1 MKRRSFLGLMGAAG
15 AGLAAPAVVPAT
27 ARAAA
32 KDFRGYHAT
41 PGVLFDGTR
50 CIGCRK
56 CELACNKVNSLPE
69 PEVPFDNLEIL
80 DTRRRTDSS
89 TFTVVNKFDTPS
101 GPVYRKNQCNHCLE
115 PACASSCF
123 VSAFQKKPDSAVDYD
138 DTVCV
143 GCRYCMIACPFEI
156 PTYEYHK
163 AFTPR
168 VMKCT
173 LCGPQMR
180 SGELRLPGCVQ
191 ECPMEAMT
199 YGPRNELITL
209 ARRRFAAF
217 PGRYVDQI
225 YGEHEMGGTSWLYIS
240 GTPFSQVGLRED
252 LGTKSAPELTAGA
265 LAAVPVVV
273 GVWPVLLG
281 GIYAINKRKEKI
293 AAQEQQQAVSAAL
306 AKAKA
311 EAKENLDASLAKAE
325 ESANR
330 RMDNEVKK
338 AVKEALAKKEE
349 ELKAAE
355 ASATDEEEGK

>member
-15 AGLAAPAVVPAT
+15 AGLAVPAS
-27 ARAAA
+27 ARAGV
-32 KDFRGYHAT
+32 KDFRGFLET

-56 CELACNKVNSLPE
+56 CELACNQVNNLPE

-80 DTRRRTDSS
+80 DSRRRTDAS
-89 TFTVVNKFDTPS
+89 TFTVVNKFETAN

-123 VSAFQKKPDSAVDYD
+123 VAAFRKNTDSAVDYD
-138 DTVCV
+138 DSVCV

-163 AFTPR
+163 VLTPR

-180 SGELRLPGCVQ
+180 AGELRLPGCV
-191 ECPMEAMT
+191 EICPVEAMI
-199 YGPRNELITL
+199 YGPRNELINL
-209 ARRRFAAF
+209 ANRRFKQF
-217 PGRYVDQI
+217 PGRYVERI
-225 YGEHEMGGTSWLYIS
+225 YGEHEMGGTSWMYIS
-240 GTPFSQVGLRED
+240 GTPFRQVGLRED

-273 GVWPVLLG
+273 AVWPVLLG

-293 AAQEQQQAVSAAL
+293 AAQEQKQAVAAAVAKTKEEAEEKL
-306 AKAKA
+306 AT
-311 EAKENLDASLAKAE
+311 SLSKAE
-325 ESANR
+325 EAANR
-330 RMDNEVKK
+330 RVDNEVKK

-349 ELKAAE
+349 ELKAAD
-355 ASATDEEEGK
+355 ASKPDEEEGK